1 MILGNVIESAFGPL
15 ISFFQA
21 ILVGVHSVVGGSW
34 GWAIIGLTLLVRLV
48 TAPLTIRQ
56 FKAMAQMRAHAP
68 ELERIKKRYPDDK
81 RRQQEE
87 TMKYFKEV
95 GYNPLAPC
103 LPLALQIP
111 VFISLVYM
119 LRTDLKKH
127 ICGAALKYHHITS
140 AKAIGKADCNTLSGP
155 IVHNGHTHIGVQHD
169 IASFLFVHDITAKAT
184 GAVLV
189 VLMVLYVGT
198 MVFTSVMMSVGQ
210 TTQQRVMAIALPVVF
225 VVFVIQFPAGLLV
238 YWIATNITTIPQ
250 QYFNI
255 RRYGRPTAPV
265 PAMAATGRG
274 SSGGA
279 AGEAAKTPAP
289 KKPTRGGGA
298 ATKEAPPETAKKSS
312 GPPPS
317 ARPRRKRSGRR
328 R

>member
-34 GWAIIGLTLLVRLV
+34 GWSIIGLTLLVRLV

-56 FKAMAQMRAHAP
+56 FKSMAQMRAHAP
-68 ELERIKKRYPDDK
+68 ELDKIKKRYPDDK

-127 ICGAALKYHHITS
+127 ICGAALKSHGYVSST
-140 AKAIGKADCNTLSGP
+140 AIAKADCNKISGN
-155 IVHNGHTHIGVQHD
+155 HH
-169 IASFLFVHDITAKAT
+169 IASFLFVNDITAKAT

-189 VLMVLYVGT
+189 VLMVLYVGS
-198 MVFTSVMMSVGQ
+198 MVFTSAMMSVGQ
-210 TTQQRVMAIALPVVF
+210 SKQQRLMAIGLPVVF

-255 RRYGRPTAPV
+255 RRYGRPTAP
-265 PAMAATGRG
+265 AMPSIARNGRG
-274 SSGGA
+274 SPA
-279 AGEAAKTPAP
+279 VAKEAV
-289 KKPTRGGGA
+289 KKPST
-298 ATKEAPPETAKKSS
+298 
-312 GPPPS
+312 PPPS
-317 ARPRRKRSGRR
+317 ARPRKKRSGRR

>member
-34 GWAIIGLTLLVRLV
+34 GRSIIGLTLLVRLV

-56 FKAMAQMRAHAP
+56 FKSMAQMRAHAP
-68 ELERIKKRYPDDK
+68 ELDKIKKRYPDDK

-127 ICGAALKYHHITS
+127 ICGAALKSHGYVSST
-140 AKAIGKADCNTLSGP
+140 AIAKADCNKISGN
-155 IVHNGHTHIGVQHD
+155 HH
-169 IASFLFVHDITAKAT
+169 IASFLFVNDITSKAS
-184 GAVLV
+184 GVVLI

-198 MVFTSVMMSVGQ
+198 MISTSVMMSVGSDRN
-210 TTQQRVMAIALPVVF
+210 QRLISIALPVFF

-238 YWIATNITTIPQ
+238 YWIATNFTMIPQ
-250 QYFNI
+250 QYFML
-255 RRYGRPTAPV
+255 RRYGRPNV
-265 PAMAATGRG
+265 PLKVESNGRG
-274 SSGGA
+274 SPGA
-279 AGEAAKTPAP
+279 AKAAIKKPSAPAP
-289 KKPTRGGGA
+289 T
-298 ATKEAPPETAKKSS
+298 PPK
-312 GPPPS
+312 
-317 ARPRRKRSGRR
+317 ARPRKKRSGRR

>member
-21 ILVGVHSVVGGSW
+21 ILLAVHSVVGGSW
-34 GWAIIGLTLLVRLV
+34 GWSIIGLTLLVRGV

-68 ELERIKKRYPDDK
+68 ELDKIKKRYPDDK

-127 ICGAALKYHHITS
+127 ICGAALKYHDIVTS
-140 AKAIGKADCNTLSGP
+140 AKIATAKCNQLTTPVTLHGH
-155 IVHNGHTHIGVQHD
+155 VHLVAQPH
-169 IASFLFVHDITAKAT
+169 IASFLFVNDITAKAS
-184 GAVLV
+184 GVVLV

-198 MVFTSVMMSVGQ
+198 MVFTSAMMSVGQ
-210 TTQQRVMAIALPVVF
+210 SKQQRMMAIGLPVVF
-225 VVFVIQFPAGLLV
+225 VIFVIQFPAGLLV
-238 YWIATNITTIPQ
+238 YWIATNLTTIPQ

-255 RRYGRPTAPV
+255 RRYGRPSAALT
-265 PAMAATGRG
+265 PAAATNGRG
-274 SSGGA
+274 SSGVA
-279 AGEAAKTPAP
+279 KEAI
-289 KKPTRGGGA
+289 KKPS
-298 ATKEAPPETAKKSS
+298 P
-312 GPPPS
+312 PPPS
-317 ARPRRKRSGRR
+317 ARPRKKRSGRR

>member
-1 MILGNVIESAFGPL
+1 MILANIIESAFGPL

-48 TAPLTIRQ
+48 TMPLTVRQ
-56 FKAMAQMRAHAP
+56 FKGIAQMRAHAP

-87 TMKYFKEV
+87 TMKYYKEAGV
-95 GYNPLAPC
+95 NPLAAC
-103 LPLALQIP
+103 LPLVLQIP

-127 ICGAALKYHHITS
+127 ICGAALKAHHIVS
-140 AKAIGKADCNTLSGP
+140 SKAIGKADCNKISANHH
-155 IVHNGHTHIGVQHD
+155 V
-169 IASFLFVHDITAKAT
+169 ASFLFVHDITFKAT
-184 GAVLV
+184 GAVLI
-189 VLMVLYVGT
+189 VLMVLYVST
-198 MVFTSVMMSVGQ
+198 MVFTSVMMSVGSDPR
-210 TTQQRVMAIALPVVF
+210 QRLISIALPVFF
-225 VVFVIQFPAGLLV
+225 VIFVIQFPAGLLV

-255 RRYGRPTAPV
+255 RRYGRPNAPAT
-265 PAMAATGRG
+265 PAVATNGRG
-274 SSGGA
+274 SPV
-279 AGEAAKTPAP
+279 AAKQAI
-289 KKPTRGGGA
+289 KKPTA
-298 ATKEAPPETAKKSS
+298 
-312 GPPPS
+312 PPPS

>member
-21 ILVGVHSVVGGSW
+21 ILLGVHSVIGGSW
-34 GWAIIGLTLLVRLV
+34 GWSIIGLTLLVRAV

-68 ELERIKKRYPDDK
+68 ELDKIKKKYPDDK

-127 ICGAALKYHHITS
+127 ICGPALKYHHILTS
-140 AKAIGKADCNTLSGP
+140 TAIAKADCNKLTTPVTSHG
-155 IVHNGHTHIGVQHD
+155 VTHLVVQHHV
-169 IASFLFVHDITAKAT
+169 ASFLFVNDITAKAT
-184 GAVLV
+184 GAVLI

-198 MVFTSVMMSVGQ
+198 MVFTSAMMSVGQ
-210 TTQQRVMAIALPVVF
+210 SRQQRLMAVGLPVVF
-225 VVFVIQFPAGLLV
+225 VIFVIQFPAGLLV
-238 YWIATNITTIPQ
+238 YWIATNLTTIPQ

-255 RRYGRPTAPV
+255 RRYGRPSAPV
-265 PAMAATGRG
+265 VAAAATNGRG
-274 SSGGA
+274 SSGA
-279 AGEAAKTPAP
+279 AREAI
-289 KKPTRGGGA
+289 KKPST
-298 ATKEAPPETAKKSS
+298 
-312 GPPPS
+312 PPPS